1 MTFDDPV
8 TRHWDFPRA
17 VAGVAVLVRFA
28 ADHGVGPAHLLA
40 GTGVTLGDL
49 SAPDGCVEAH
59 QELRVVRNL
68 VSALPAAGLALGR
81 RYHATTFGML
91 GYAFLSSRTML
102 DAVNTALRY
111 LDLTFAF
118 TSPSAS
124 IDADGAR
131 LTLDTTHLPAD
142 VTRFL
147 VDRDLAA
154 IHTVLGE
161 LAGSPAPL
169 RSLSL
174 PYPAPEE
181 LSELH
186 ATFDPGGDAVISF
199 GAPIPTAT
207 YDPALLARELPLAS
221 PETIAGAEAH
231 LTALARA
238 RRARTGIAAA
248 VRAEL
253 ARGVQDM
260 TEVARAL
267 ATSERTLR
275 RHLAEADTT
284 FQSLLDEHRSAQAH
298 RLLADPALTIAQ
310 VATRLGYSDPA
321 AFTHAYRRWHGTT
334 PSAARGF

>member
-28 ADHGVGPAHLLA
+28 ADHGVEPARLLA
-40 GTGVTLGDL
+40 GTGVSPGDL
-49 SAPDGCVEAH
+49 AAPDGCVEAR

-68 VSALPAAGLALGR
+68 VSALPNAGLALGR

-124 IDADGAR
+124 IDADGAH
-131 LTLDTTHLPAD
+131 LSLDTTHLPAD

-174 PYPAPEE
+174 PYPAPDD
-181 LSELH
+181 LSELR
-186 ATFDPGGDAVISF
+186 ATFAEHTPMSF
-199 GAPIPTAT
+199 DSPVPTAT
-207 YDPALLARELPLAS
+207 YDPVLLARELPLAS

-238 RRARTGIAAA
+238 RRARTGVAAA

-253 ARGVQDM
+253 ARGVHDM

-267 ATSERTLR
+267 ATSQRTLR
-275 RHLAEADTT
+275 RHLAEAETT
-284 FQSLLDEHRSAQAH
+284 FQSLLDEHRSAQAQ
-298 RLLADPALTIAQ
+298 RLLADPALTLAQ
-310 VATRLGYSDPA
+310 IATRLGYSDPA
-321 AFTHAYRRWHGTT
+321 AFTHAYRRWHGTA
-334 PSAARGF
+334 PSAARRS

>member
-40 GTGVTLGDL
+40 GTGVTPGDL
-49 SAPDGCVEAH
+49 SAPDGCVEAD

-68 VSALPAAGLALGR
+68 VSALPEAGLALGR

-118 TSPSAS
+118 TSPSAA

-131 LTLDTTHLPAD
+131 LTLDTAQLPAD

-161 LAGSPAPL
+161 LAGAPAPL
-169 RSLSL
+169 RSLAL
-174 PYPAPEE
+174 PYPAPDDRTE
-181 LSELH
+181 LRTTFGLADDSRI
-186 ATFDPGGDAVISF
+186 TFDAPGAAAVYDA
-199 GAPIPTAT
+199 
-207 YDPALLARELPLAS
+207 ALLDRELPLAS
-221 PETIAGAEAH
+221 PETIATAEAH
-231 LTALARA
+231 LTALADA
-238 RRARTGIAAA
+238 RRARTGVTAA

-253 ARGVQDM
+253 ARGAHDM

-267 ATSERTLR
+267 ATSPRTLR
-275 RHLAEADTT
+275 RHLAAAGTT
-284 FQSLLDEHRSAQAH
+284 FQSLLDEHRSAQAD
-298 RLLADPALTIAQ
+298 RLLADPALTLAHIA
-310 VATRLGYSDPA
+310 ARLGYSDPA

-334 PSAARGF
+334 PSAARRP